1 MWRKLKSHSVSLSSA
16 FLFTVSKYLAL
27 VSNRGSRHC
36 QSTRNSDRGRW
47 QHWGAW
53 YAGRKVQRHKPALS
67 EQRRKPGLIRGKR
80 IGCMWLF
87 LFIIDPDLLIQAELK
102 RRPKISSV
110 LSTLVQYE
118 PVVPNPKKG
127 KGKGKKSKVYSC

>member
-1 MWRKLKSHSVSLSSA
+1 
-16 FLFTVSKYLAL
+16 
-27 VSNRGSRHC
+27 
-36 QSTRNSDRGRW
+36 
-47 QHWGAW
+47 
-53 YAGRKVQRHKPALS
+53 
-67 EQRRKPGLIRGKR
+67 
-80 IGCMWLF
+80 MWLF